1 MAGQHEPDTI
11 GERLHRLRGEHG
23 LTQEA
28 LAALAGLSVDLVK
41 KLEQGKR
48 QSARLTTIAALANAL
63 DVPMSELTD
72 KRPRLDG
79 AGDRLVLALRD
90 TLLSPDLLVGVD
102 PADDGEPTPLAE
114 LAAAVDRAWADYWAG
129 RFVELARTVPALIAE
144 ARLAHRLL
152 GVTVSRALA
161 EAYEIAACLLV
172 HLGRED
178 LAAVSAERGI
188 AAAAGGE
195 DELLWAVLHGSY
207 AWALIGQARHR
218 EAEQVAIRAAERIE
232 PRFTTATPEQLTV
245 WGGLVLWAMA
255 GAVEGNRPEA
265 AQDYISLSRVAAAR
279 MDRDRHDYQVNFG
292 PTQVAMQTTYAHA
305 VAGQPDKALTAA
317 QGVRREDLFTISYG
331 RHLLDVAQAYTDG
344 RRDDAAVDVLHEAKD
359 LAPVWFRHQPVARSL
374 VTEIRERK
382 TRPSNALRDLVRSL
396 SPH

>member
-41 KLEQGKR
+41 KLELGKR

-79 AGDRLVLALRD
+79 AGDRLVL
-90 TLLSPDLLVGVD
+90 
-102 PADDGEPTPLAE
+102 
-114 LAAAVDRAWADYWAG
+114 
-129 RFVELARTVPALIAE
+129 ALIAE

>member
-218 EAEQVAIRAAERIE
+218 EAEQVAIRVPTRCDSV
-232 PRFTTATPEQLTV
+232 P
-245 WGGLVLWAMA
+245 GG
-255 GAVEGNRPEA
+255 
-265 AQDYISLSRVAAAR
+265 
-279 MDRDRHDYQVNFG
+279 H
-292 PTQVAMQTTYAHA
+292 
-305 VAGQPDKALTAA
+305 
-317 QGVRREDLFTISYG
+317 
-331 RHLLDVAQAYTDG
+331 G
-344 RRDDAAVDVLHEAKD
+344 RRSRGRVLHTAPPAIACGECAWVSGR
-359 LAPVWFRHQPVARSL
+359 LAVSSGIRMAEGTDISVWSIAVCGVCCVGLPG
-374 VTEIRERK
+374 
-382 TRPSNALRDLVRSL
+382 
-396 SPH
+396 

>member
-129 RFVELARTVPALIAE
+129 LF
-144 ARLAHRLL
+144 
-152 GVTVSRALA
+152 
-161 EAYEIAACLLV
+161 V